1 MIFRTLLFTLSSFI
15 AFGAENSAYPNAF
28 IDEIPGDSPL
38 VISAP
43 HGGRE
48 KPADIPNRTYG
59 VTDADANT
67 QELARTVGEHFF
79 KSTGHR
85 PHLIICLLHRSKL
98 DANRDIKE
106 AAQRN
111 AIAEK
116 AWHDYHAAITRALAA
131 AVARHGF
138 AFLIDLHGQNHKGLR
153 VELGYLHSSTEL
165 AQPDPLLDAPAFA
178 ATGSLQFMA
187 KNATVSYS
195 ALLKGPTSLGAL
207 LENGGFHSTPSPRLP
222 VPDEPYFR
230 GGYTVDRHI
239 RGTPEVTG
247 LQIEANRTRLRDTA
261 ANRERF
267 AIVLVPSLLTFVRT
281 HLKKDLGG
289 R

>member
-1 MIFRTLLFTLSSFI
+1 MILRTLFSTLSSLI
-15 AFGAENSAYPNAF
+15 VFGAEKSAPLNAF

-67 QELARTVGEHFF
+67 QELARTVGEQFF

-98 DANRDIKE
+98 DANREIKE
-106 AAQRN
+106 AAQGN
-111 AIAEK
+111 ASAEK
-116 AWHDYHAAITRALAA
+116 AWHDYHAAITRALAS

-153 VELGYLHSSTEL
+153 VELGYLHSSTDL
-165 AQPDPLLDAPAFA
+165 ARPDSVLDAPPFA
-178 ATGSLQFMA
+178 AAGSLQLIA
-187 KNATVSYS
+187 KKTTVPYS

-230 GGYTVDRHI
+230 GGYTVDRHV

-247 LQIEANRTRLRDTA
+247 LQVEANRTRLRDTA

-267 AIVLVPSLLTFVRT
+267 ATVLVPSLLTFVKT

>member
-1 MIFRTLLFTLSSFI
+1 MNFRTLFLNFCLII
-15 AFGAENSAYPNAF
+15 AFDAEKAAASNPF

-48 KPADIPNRTYG
+48 KPSDIPNRTSG

-67 QELARTVGEHFF
+67 QELARTVSEHFF
-79 KSTGHR
+79 KNTGHR

-98 DANRDIKE
+98 DANREIRE
-106 AAQRN
+106 AAQGN
-111 AIAEK
+111 ATAEK
-116 AWHDYHAAITRALAA
+116 AWHEYHAAIARALAA

-138 AFLIDLHGQNHKGLR
+138 AFFIDLHGQNHKGLR
-153 VELGYLHSSTEL
+153 VELGYLHAAADL
-165 AQPDPLLDAPAFA
+165 AQPDAVLDAPEFA
-178 ATGSLQFMA
+178 TKGSFQLVA
-187 KNATVSYS
+187 KKTTVPYS

-222 VPDEPYFR
+222 APDEPYFR
-230 GGYTVDRHI
+230 GGYTVDRHV
-239 RGTPEVTG
+239 RGTADVTG

-267 AIVLVPSLLTFVRT
+267 ASILVPSLITFVKT
-281 HLKKDLGG
+281 HLQKDLSGL
-289 R
+289 